1 MKCNRAQLGDILGIG
16 LTTVDARV
24 KEGMPYLRRPGEDGS
39 KEWQFDT
46 VDVIEWLTGRIDAG
60 AKNDEGKE
68 AKVRIAVADARLKEL
83 ELAERLGLMINI
95 EDIMPRIEAGDAIVK
110 SRLLA
115 IPGRLAQT
123 LAVET
128 DPVVVERM
136 LKAEVNGALAELD
149 KDWKERG

>member
-1 MKCNRAQLGDILGIG
+1 MKVNRTQLADILGVG
-16 LTTVDARV
+16 PTTVDARV
-24 KEGMPYLRRPGEDGS
+24 KEGMPYAQRPGEEGATQ
-39 KEWQFDT
+39 WQFDT
-46 VDVIEWLTGRIDAG
+46 VDVIDWLTGRIEAG

-68 AKVRIAVADARLKEL
+68 AKIRIAVADAGLKEM
-83 ELAERLGLMINI
+83 ELAEKKGLMINI

-128 DPVVVERM
+128 DPVNVQRM
-136 LKAEVNGALAELD
+136 LKAEINGALEELE
-149 KDWKERG
+149 KDWTERG